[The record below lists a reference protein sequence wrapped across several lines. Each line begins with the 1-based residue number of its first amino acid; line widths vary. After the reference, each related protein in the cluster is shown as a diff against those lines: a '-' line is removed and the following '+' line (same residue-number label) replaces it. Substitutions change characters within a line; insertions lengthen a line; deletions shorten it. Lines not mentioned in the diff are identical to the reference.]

1 MHVLPDLLLQQVQ
14 PLQHCADGVRLH
26 VPHVLSLLQRLAL
39 TLILTL
45 TSALPEVGQG
55 TAAFVRARGLRSG
68 SEGEVHLIFELTFNH
83 KGQMR
88 LEQNSPQK
96 KSGPQLTSENMLEL
110 KKWAMQLRETA
121 NLIHNYTR
129 SLEGAESWLVA
140 GILRSVSYT
149 KSVEEEAMWMSNNN
163 RHTGK
168 KASVCQTAKDEETNT
183 NQDYAGH
190 QSMEP

>member
-1 MHVLPDLLLQQVQ
+1 M
-14 PLQHCADGVRLH
+14 
-26 VPHVLSLLQRLAL
+26 PHVLSLLQRLAL

-88 LEQNSPQK
+88 LEQNSTQK
-96 KSGPQLTSENMLEL
+96 KSGSQLTSENMLEL

-121 NLIHNYTR
+121 NLIHDYTR
-129 SLEGAESWLVA
+129 SLEGAESWLVG
-140 GILRSVSYT
+140 GILRPVSCT
-149 KSVEEEAMWMSNNN
+149 KSVEEEAMWMSDNN
-163 RHTGK
+163 
-168 KASVCQTAKDEETNT
+168 KAHRQESLSVSDCQGRGDQHKSRLCWTSKHGTLKFNLLPLKNPTAKMPE
-183 NQDYAGH
+183 Q
-190 QSMEP
+190 